1 MTKRSAAITELE
13 NQLRDMI
20 GTNGG
25 LLETRWV
32 GKFVELMGETANSE
46 GKDFLLK
53 ILLNTPQTEKS
64 VLSRFIQLNGLDILD
79 NWLNEHRVNIEKED
93 FHIVHS
99 CLSCLNKLSISAEL
113 LEKTQIEKTVNKLA
127 KHPDASIQAKAN
139 TIISKWKKMITEQED
154 PKKMPKIRKEIKV
167 APIKK

>member
-93 FHIVHS
+93 FHIAQS
-99 CLSCLNKLSISAEL
+99 F
-113 LEKTQIEKTVNKLA
+113 
-127 KHPDASIQAKAN
+127 
-139 TIISKWKKMITEQED
+139 
-154 PKKMPKIRKEIKV
+154 
-167 APIKK
+167 